1 MLINENTCL
10 VALDVGGTFL
20 KWTIVNLIHIDSAVS
35 RECLRRLPI
44 NSEGQA
50 ETIIRTFTQVIQVA
64 FEEANARKLAVRGI
78 GVSMPGPFDYEK
90 GISSMQHKF
99 RAIYGVNLRR
109 EFTVR
114 LKLRDSFS
122 IRFTPDPWAFL
133 IGEAYFGAVKN
144 CHRLIGIT
152 LGTGLGS
159 AFMVNKQIVLGGRGV
174 PPEGALWP
182 LPYKGTTVED
192 SVSRRAILDRYQA
205 LSGRSPENFDVEDL
219 TGLASGGDKISL
231 RVFEELGTTLGKI
244 LEPVTSEFKA
254 ECVVFGGGISRK
266 FSLFKRPLRRELQV
280 LPHLKKV
287 VPAKLG
293 DLSAL
298 YGLARE
304 FIKDRKK
311 T

>member
-1 MLINENTCL
+1 MLIKENDCL

-35 RECLRRLPI
+35 RECLHRLPVD
-44 NSEGQA
+44 SEAPA
-50 ETIIRTFTQVIQVA
+50 EAVIRSFTRAVQMA

-99 RAIYGVNLRR
+99 RTIYGVNLRR

-114 LKLRDSFS
+114 LKLSDSFS
-122 IRFTPDPWAFL
+122 IKFIPDPWAFL
-133 IGEAYFGAVKN
+133 IGEAYFGAVRN
-144 CHRLIGIT
+144 YHRAIGIT

-159 AFMVNKQIVLGGRGV
+159 AFMVNKQIVSGGRGV

-192 SVSRRAILDRYQA
+192 SVSRQTILDRYRA
-205 LSGRSPENFDVEDL
+205 LSDRSPENFDVEDL
-219 TGLASGGDKISL
+219 AGLASDGDKISL
-231 RVFEELGTTLGKI
+231 QVFEELGTTLGKI

-254 ECVVFGGGISRK
+254 ECVVFGGGISGI
-266 FSLFKRPLRRELQV
+266 FSLFERSLRRELKGV
-280 LPHLKKV
+280 LHLKKI

-304 FIKDRKK
+304 FIKDKKK